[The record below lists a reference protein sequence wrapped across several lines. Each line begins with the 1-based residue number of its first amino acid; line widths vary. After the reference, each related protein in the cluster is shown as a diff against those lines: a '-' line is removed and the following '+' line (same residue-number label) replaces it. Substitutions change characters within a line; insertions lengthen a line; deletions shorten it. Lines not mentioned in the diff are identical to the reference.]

1 MENNYSYSS
10 YPDSNTSTPRSREVD
25 CETAS
30 YDEQLANN
38 PNPNNNN
45 NASNYK
51 VKLMCSYGGKILP
64 RPHDNQLTYIGG
76 DTKILTV
83 DRNVRYASILHKLNS
98 LSDSSDVCF
107 KYQLPGEDLDALISV
122 TNDEDLEHMMTEYD
136 RIFRSSAKPVRLRL
150 FMFPLSPAAFGGG
163 GESKTEQQWFV
174 DALNAVQISSGQSSS
189 PASDNPDYLF
199 GFDKGNAPVTAAAK
213 VQDVAA
219 VVVPQANVSDGARA
233 GSECGSEDSNSNRH
247 VVGDAV
253 VSPTVEIQRQMQESQ
268 RMQIAASHEQA
279 INIDPRAYYGDYY
292 PQKIQ
297 PAAATGQPRY
307 WQEQRHM
314 TTGGYPMSVAGNDS
328 PVYLIPSPT
337 PQVQNPPAAQT
348 LRPATGQ
355 VSQGQAYYGM
365 QRMGNPPEFYREQP
379 VYSTMNQ
386 SPIQQTKVGTYP
398 EAIGVV
404 RPQAELGYGQV
415 GIDASGRQVYYTTS
429 QGMNANYQQVM
440 TPADVRQGPGLVV
453 NPEGKMVLNPNK

>member
-30 YDEQLANN
+30 YDEQVSNN
-38 PNPNNNN
+38 PNPNTNNN

-83 DRNVRYASILHKLNS
+83 DRNIRYGSILHKLNS
-98 LSDSSDVCF
+98 LSDSSDICF

-150 FMFPLSPAAFGGG
+150 FMFPLSPATFGGGAG

-199 GFDKGNAPVTAAAK
+199 GFDKGNAPVTAPAK

-219 VVVPQANVSDGARA
+219 VVVPQADSARP

-247 VVGDAV
+247 VVGDTV
-253 VSPTVEIQRQMQESQ
+253 VSPTVEIQRQIQESQ

-292 PQKIQ
+292 PSPPQKI
-297 PAAATGQPRY
+297 AATGQPRY

-328 PVYLIPSPT
+328 PVYLIPSP
-337 PQVQNPPAAQT
+337 NPPVQAPAAAQT
-348 LRPATGQ
+348 LRPATTG
-355 VSQGQAYYGM
+355 QGQPYYGM
-365 QRMGNPPEFYREQP
+365 QRMGEFYREQP
-379 VYSTMNQ
+379 VYNTMNQ
-386 SPIQQTKVGTYP
+386 QPPIQQTKVGTYP
-398 EAIGVV
+398 EAIGMV
-404 RPQAELGYGQV
+404 RPQAELGYGQL
-415 GIDASGRQVYYTTS
+415 GIDATGRQVYYTTS
-429 QGMNANYQQVM
+429 QGMNMNPPYQPVM
-440 TPADVRQGPGLVV
+440 AQPDVRQGPGLVV